1 MKCPNCGYEHGY
13 TSDYSKK
20 IQGDDGDFF
29 ELESHQVTRQDE
41 GSYYRNSKET
51 RTVYAC
57 PSCRKMFI
65 GE

>member
-1 MKCPNCGYEHGY
+1 MKCPHCDYEHGY
-13 TSDYSKK
+13 TSDYSKE
-20 IQGDDGDFF
+20 IQGEDGDFF
-29 ELESHQVTRQDE
+29 ELESHQVIREEESCQ
-41 GSYYRNSKET
+41 GRSKET